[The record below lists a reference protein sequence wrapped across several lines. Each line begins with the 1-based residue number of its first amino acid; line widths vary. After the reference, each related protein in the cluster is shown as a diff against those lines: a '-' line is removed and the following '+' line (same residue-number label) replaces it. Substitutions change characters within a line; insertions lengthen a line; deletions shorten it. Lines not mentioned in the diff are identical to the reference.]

1 VTDLVRSYSGGA
13 NPSGTP
19 PVNGN
24 GNAAYTV
31 GNVDATQNANNEWAY
46 AGWSLVTIY
55 SSSNTTGHQLYL
67 YDDFVY
73 SGMNQNVDFDS
84 DGNPGGTISGFFV
97 PERVQNPDGTWE
109 VNAAT
114 MTCFIG
120 EGDDIYP
127 GDYIAIK
134 RLDNTM
140 FTKLWDGIT
149 TSGNSQASPNDVW
162 NSKSLGMSA
171 DGVDVDT
178 FYVYWG
184 DPVSSGVLQPGDTSI
199 KIDMYTQTDSWNL
212 VYIILSFRSATTTGG
227 TATYLIRQ

>member
-1 VTDLVRSYSGGA
+1 
-13 NPSGTP
+13 
-19 PVNGN
+19 
-24 GNAAYTV
+24 V

-46 AGWSLVTIY
+46 AGWSLVIIY
-55 SSSNTTGHQLYL
+55 SSSNTKGHQLYL

-73 SGMNQNVDFDS
+73 SGMNRNVDFDS
-84 DGNPGGTISGFFV
+84 DGNAGGTISGFFV
-97 PERVQNPDGTWE
+97 PEPIRDPYTGQISENIS
-109 VNAAT
+109 AR
-114 MTCFIG
+114 MTCFVG
-120 EGDDIYP
+120 EGDGGAYGYP

-149 TSGNSQASPNDVW
+149 TSGNSQASPNNVW
-162 NSKSLGMSA
+162 NSQSLGMSA
-171 DGVDVDT
+171 QGVDVDT

-184 DPVSSGVLQPGDTSI
+184 NPVSSGVLQPGDTSI